1 MAPHRPG
8 RLCTYSTSTLLY
20 EDHSQTPHVLG
31 SLDCST
37 SRIKQVTDSDLT
49 KLELEGG
56 LHDMFF
62 LKAKENEYFVTT
74 NGYKGLFSY
83 SAGAD
88 GEDAEW
94 KLKGKLP
101 GMRKESSLWGAT
113 TDGRGHLLVCDTEN
127 RCIQMLSSNGTYMGA
142 IFTEGDQGLGQ
153 PWRIH
158 WCKDEPICFIVHK
171 KEQDWCI
178 SMIQDTRSY
187 EVMPST
193 DTVTE
198 DNGCSSEEEIL
209 APEETFPTK
218 RAMFSNEN
226 GTQSRK
232 RGLSSPDERGSED
245 ADFIIPGV
253 ASWRRDETSA
263 FLNTVRKIPNE
274 DPWKEPEESTLLEK
288 RRRMSRWNQ
297 DEAEEQRDA
306 ERSTTFMEKLDEDD
320 KRRWNQEGAKIQDQH
335 TAEFMATVD
344 KDLSTEQVSPTDAAS
359 SDTEEKRASSIAK
372 MAPWNR
378 KRSSGEKELPTPI
391 VPYIEDDE
399 EPEDEKTVNAT
410 TEQEMQ
416 ETLSPEEQTQMW
428 QQKQTVTTT
437 VQQQEIPPA
446 CPMETVTAVT
456 QQQEMPSMS
465 PLQDPMK
472 TWQQQPPVTK
482 VSQQQN
488 LSPPCPVRQPMKNW
502 EEQKGFPGVPQQQRQ
517 IPPLIPFEE
526 LLRIKT
532 DNFTKPPPPLP
543 TANLPHQNTPM
554 ATSPEVGAVQKD
566 PTQNKGAYSSE
577 NMRTFQGVQ
586 YPTANFPW
594 NKGNAT
600 QLSNEQQ
607 PQPPPPGNSHRQT
620 SPTQRNDSTVKFTIR
635 PGRPVWH
642 GNVPHS
648 DPLVQQSFRQDSSPE
663 VQPEVDPSVA
673 NVPYQEREQSHNN
686 LSNRL
691 NPQNARAHTQ
701 SVAKEK
707 DDNNVSEDVSKKR
720 GSLPTPPTVGMNMGL
735 QPPPA
740 FFLRGRGFPPMRG
753 RGFPRMRGRSY
764 RRRRTSVSEFN
775 FRGKGLFTLTES
787 EFKRLFGFIVIKI
800 KQHFRLTIRIF
811 RQQRFL
817 PVWTFYMY
825 HVYSDKNVKNPRNI
839 TCRFWSVE
847 TH

>member
-127 RCIQMLSSNGTYMGA
+127 RCIQMLSSNGMYMGA

-198 DNGCSSEEEIL
+198 DDECSSEDEIL
-209 APEETFPTK
+209 APEKTFPTK
-218 RAMFSNEN
+218 RAMLSDES

-232 RGLSSPDERGSED
+232 RGSSSPDVRGSED
-245 ADFIIPGV
+245 AEFIIPGV

-263 FLNTVRKIPNE
+263 FLNTMRKFPDE

-297 DEAEEQRDA
+297 DEAEEERDA
-306 ERSTTFMEKLDEDD
+306 ERSTSTAFMEKLDEDE
-320 KRRWNQEGAKIQDQH
+320 KRRWNQERSKIQDQH
-335 TAEFMATVD
+335 TAEFMSTVD
-344 KDLSTEQVSPTDAAS
+344 KNLSTEGQVSPTSAAS

-378 KRSSGEKELPTPI
+378 KRSSGEKELPMPI

-399 EPEDEKTVNAT
+399 DQEEEGTANAA

-416 ETLSPEEQTQMW
+416 QTLSPEEQTQTW
-428 QQKQTVTTT
+428 QQTETVTTT
-437 VQQQEIPPA
+437 TQEQQTPPA
-446 CPMETVTAVT
+446 FPMEHVKNWQREETVTKVT

-465 PLQDPMK
+465 PVEGTMK
-472 TWQQQPPVTK
+472 TWQQRPPVTM
-482 VSQQQN
+482 VQQQQN

-502 EEQKGFPGVPQQQRQ
+502 QEQKGFPGVPQQQRQ
-517 IPPLIPFEE
+517 IPPLIPLEE

-543 TANLPHQNTPM
+543 TANLPHENAPIS
-554 ATSPEVGAVQKD
+554 TSPEVGAMKED
-566 PTQNKGAYSSE
+566 PTKNKSVFSPE

-586 YPTANFPW
+586 YPAANFPW
-594 NKGNAT
+594 NKGSAT
-600 QLSNEQQ
+600 QLSSEQ
-607 PQPPPPGNSHRQT
+607 PPPPPPPPPGNAQGQT
-620 SPTQRNDSTVKFTIR
+620 SPTQQNSSTVKFTIR
-635 PGRPVWH
+635 PGRPMWH
-642 GNVPHS
+642 GNLPHG
-648 DPLVQQSFRQDSSPE
+648 DAMVQQSFRQDSSPE
-663 VQPEVDPSVA
+663 TTAEVDPSAA
-673 NVPYQEREQSHNN
+673 NVPYQKGEENHNLTTN
-686 LSNRL
+686 SNGL
-691 NPQNARAHTQ
+691 NSQNATAYTQ

-707 DDNNVSEDVSKKR
+707 GNNNINEDVSKQR
-720 GSLPTPPTVGMNMGL
+720 GLLPTPGTMGVG
-735 QPPPA
+735 PPPA
-740 FFLRGRGFPPMRG
+740 FFLRGRGFPRMRGRGFPEMRGRGFPGMTG

-775 FRGKGLFTLTES
+775 FRGKGLFTLTKSELRVSLIFSLYKIISES
-787 EFKRLFGFIVIKI
+787 LPPASEGWEKVII
-800 KQHFRLTIRIF
+800 
-811 RQQRFL
+811 
-817 PVWTFYMY
+817 
-825 HVYSDKNVKNPRNI
+825 
-839 TCRFWSVE
+839 
-847 TH
+847 